1 MPLVNSAKQDLLQRW
16 VDNSTDIKMALLTS
30 SHTTNIDSQQFF
42 SDINSNEASG
52 TGYTAGGQSVA
63 NVATN
68 QDNTNDQG
76 ELTFDDVIWDA
87 TGGSLSAQYAVLY
100 DDTGTASTS
109 QILAI
114 EDFGSEQTANDANF
128 TVRDDDQD
136 GGVTIS

>member
-1 MPLVNSAKQDLLQRW
+1 MPLVNSAKRNLLQRW
-16 VDNSTDIKMALLTS
+16 IDASTDIKMALLTS

-42 SDINSNEASG
+42 SDVNTNETSG
-52 TGYTAGGQSVA
+52 TGYTSGGQSVP
-63 NVATN
+63 NVATV

-76 ELTFDDVIWDA
+76 ELTFDDVVWDA
-87 TGGSLSAQYAVLY
+87 TGGSLTAQYAVLY
-100 DDTGTASTS
+100 DDTGDPTTS
-109 QILAI
+109 RILAI